1 MTDTLTQ
8 GARRRCAK
16 DMPPCD
22 RGRRTAIAGL
32 VTGAAL
38 AVSAPAVA
46 ALAETGA
53 DPAGHAGMHMDMP
66 APAPGSDPAALEAE
80 QPFLQENAEA
90 MDKMMADMAAPPT
103 GDIDADFVAMMIP
116 HHQGAIDMALLQ
128 LKYGTNPRLKN
139 LAQEIIITQQQEIRA
154 MRLAVG
160 LPADGPASDQTG
172 H

>member
-16 DMPPCD
+16 DMPSTDP
-22 RGRRTAIAGL
+22 GRRNAIASL
-32 VTGAAL
+32 ILGAAL
-38 AVSAPAVA
+38 AVSASAVA
-46 ALAETGA
+46 AHADAE
-53 DPAGHAGMHMDMP
+53 HAGLHMDMP

-80 QPFLQENAEA
+80 QPFLNENSAA

-128 LKYGTNPRLKN
+128 LKYGANPRLKN

-160 LPADGPASDQTG
+160 LPPDGPASDQAG